1 LVRVML
7 LTIKDLESKIN
18 YLESLL
24 EGVSSN
30 ILANISYER
39 ASPEDLWSK
48 SETDINAIRRTAEE
62 IRDIMLLLKPEKAP
76 SIRRAFKGFIQ
87 PINIFIEILRKPSE
101 QVQDASKQAL
111 DHLRRAVAESQE
123 FINAAKDVVKNPS
136 ESILEIL
143 KLKEIYE
150 TKEYI
155 SKVSVPET
163 VFARLEHFKRGM
175 ETLKLRILNLEQ
187 VVQELLKQMDKLQEE
202 ISRFQQP

>member
-1 LVRVML
+1 ML
-7 LTIKDLESKIN
+7 LIIKDLESKIN
-18 YLESLL
+18 YLEGLL

-39 ASPEDLWSK
+39 ASPEDLWNK
-48 SETDINAIRRTAEE
+48 SETDINAIRRAAEE

-76 SIRRAFKGFIQ
+76 SIRRSFRDFIQ
-87 PINIFIEILRKPSE
+87 PINIFIEMLRKPSE
-101 QVQDASKQAL
+101 RAQDVSKQAL

-123 FINAAKDVVKNPS
+123 FINVAKDVAKNPS

-175 ETLKLRILNLEQ
+175 ETLKLCILNLEQ
-187 VVQELLKQMDKLQEE
+187 AVQELLKQMDKLQEE
-202 ISRFQQP
+202 ISRFQQSQ